1 MLCEFYLSKKKKI
14 AKKGWKSRE
23 FPLTTIRKKNET
35 EGETGE
41 I

>member
-14 AKKGWKSRE
+14 AEKGQ